1 MTAPSPTVPAPGS
14 TVRDALDIAAGRPA
28 GSERVALVEEAARLA
43 LETGDE
49 SGEVAARLA
58 LVDASWEGSPWGA
71 VEPFMWCIARR
82 RQRPELFTAEQS
94 HALGQDYLWVGIAAA
109 SNPTVPVA
117 RVRVLEQGVDALAA
131 ELDLF
136 EHVLE
141 DQRRVIALYLGRPD
155 EARAAYQR

>member
-1 MTAPSPTVPAPGS
+1 MTVPSPTFPAPGS
-14 TVRDALDIAAGRPA
+14 TVRDVLELAAGRPA
-28 GSERVALVEEAARLA
+28 GPERVALTRRAVETAVVQ
-43 LETGDE
+43 GDE
-49 SGEVAARLA
+49 AGEVAARLA

-109 SNPTVPVA
+109 SNPTVPVP

-131 ELDLF
+131 ELDLS